1 MDLER
6 STLANWVG
14 QSSQLLRLLSSAL
27 ERHVMIGHKTHA
39 NDMTIGV
46 LATGNGKTKTARL
59 WT

>member
-1 MDLER
+1 
-6 STLANWVG
+6 
-14 QSSQLLRLLSSAL
+14 
-27 ERHVMIGHKTHA
+27 MIGHKTHA